1 MRMSVGYYDAVQD
14 EAIGL
19 LYARLDDLCDRAA
32 RGTVAISAF
41 LTPREAMY
49 ASRHLS
55 SRIAAGTACLFGGF
69 AYAERC
75 RAVILP
81 DYLEGMTDADALSAD
96 PVAALEAIGF
106 SELAGE
112 VRDAVTMLCI
122 RGSGYRTL
130 THRDYLGSVLG
141 LGVERDAVGDVLV
154 DPEAESPTAYL
165 VTDARMAEFL
175 LTDLCRVATDT
186 VKVSRLPA
194 GATVSVER
202 RRAPIHDTVAS
213 PRLDC
218 VVAALCNLSREAAQN
233 AIRGGLVELNYEPVA
248 DCDRTVE
255 PPATLSV
262 RGVGKFSVEDISG
275 ETRKGRIR
283 LTAAKYL

>member
-1 MRMSVGYYDAVQD
+1 MPMSVTCYNPSWD
-14 EAIGL
+14 EAISL

-32 RGTVAISAF
+32 HGTVAISAF
-41 LTPREAMY
+41 LTPREGMY

-55 SRIAAGTACLFGGF
+55 SRIAVGTAFLYGGF
-69 AYAERC
+69 ANAERR

-81 DYLEGMTDADALSAD
+81 DYVEGMTDADALSAD
-96 PVAALEAIGF
+96 PVTVLEALGL
-106 SELAGE
+106 SDLADE
-112 VRDAVTMLCI
+112 VRNAVTVVCI
-122 RGSGYRTL
+122 RGSGYRAL
-130 THRDYLGSVLG
+130 SHRDYLGSVLG
-141 LGVERDAVGDVLV
+141 LGVERDAIGDVLV

-165 VTDARMAEFL
+165 VTDARMADFL
-175 LTDLCRVATDT
+175 LTDLCRAGNDA

-194 GATVSVER
+194 GASVNIER
-202 RRAPIHDTVAS
+202 RRTPIHDTVAS
-213 PRLDC
+213 PRMDC
-218 VVAALCNLSREAAQN
+218 VVAALCNLSREGAQN
-233 AIRGGLVELNYEPVA
+233 AIRGGLVELNYEPVS

-262 RGVGKFSVEDISG
+262 RGVGKFAVEAISG